1 MQTAFPVS
9 VQAARAA
16 LLILL
21 AAPATAGQLPPAS
34 PPAAAS
40 EQGALPYPDLADL
53 VLVSPV
59 ILDGVVR
66 STARIKPAE
75 AVGLAAGAARL
86 YVEVDATALIRGPG
100 GLPPRVGYLLDLPL
114 DAHGRVPKLKKQR
127 VLVLAR
133 PVLGSPTQLQ
143 LAARDAQLAWTPATD
158 ARVRRIARELVNP
171 DAAPAITG
179 VGGAFHVPGALPGEG
194 ETQIFLRTADAKP
207 VSLSVL
213 RRPGETP
220 RWAVALSEI
229 VDESAGPP
237 ARDTLLWYRL
247 ACGLPRAL
255 PGAATAQLGE
265 ADAAKAREDYAFVL
279 DRLGP
284 CTRRRAATSSS

>member
-1 MQTAFPVS
+1 M
-9 VQAARAA
+9 
-16 LLILL
+16 
-21 AAPATAGQLPPAS
+21 AGQVPPTPSMAV
-34 PPAAAS
+34 S
-40 EQGALPYPDLADL
+40 EQSAPPYADLADL
-53 VLVSPV
+53 VLASPV

-66 STARIKPAE
+66 STARIEPAE
-75 AVGLAAGAARL
+75 AVGIAPGRARL
-86 YVEVDATALIRGPG
+86 YVEVDATSLIRGPG

-114 DAHGRVPKLKKQR
+114 DARGRVPKLKKQR

-133 PVLGSPTQLQ
+133 PVPGSPTQLQ
-143 LAARDAQLAWTPATD
+143 LASPDAQLTWTPATD
-158 ARVRRIARELVNP
+158 ARVRRIARELAAA
-171 DAAPAITG
+171 DAPPAITEI
-179 VGGAFHVPGALPGEG
+179 GGAFHVPGALPGEG

-220 RWAVALSEI
+220 RFAVALSEI

-255 PGAATAQLGE
+255 PAAATAQLTE
-265 ADAAKAREDYAFVL
+265 ADAARAREDYAFVL

-284 CTRRRAATSSS
+284 CTRQRAVTSSS